1 MDIQKIKQ
9 LSEKYLGE
17 QVELLKHFAAIDCES
32 KDVKGNR
39 KIVDV
44 ARKMLSSINR
54 ISMEEMFFEGTGAH
68 LIARIKP
75 DNPSGKIVL
84 NAHLDTVF
92 PAGFA
97 EKHPPFVDNDNWLH
111 GLGTG
116 DCKGGFAV
124 SAYAVKIASELGLL
138 PNKEIVM
145 IYSCDE
151 EIGSITSREVFQ
163 KEAIGA
169 ECAYVFE
176 SAFKTDKG
184 YGVVNE
190 RRGVILGELD
200 IIGVEA
206 HAGGAYLEGHSA
218 NKELAHKI
226 LKLYSFN
233 DYDRQI
239 YYNAAPIS
247 GGRPNG
253 VVSGDAHMGFCCAGL
268 PTNESFAEAE
278 ANIESLAMNNEDPIC
293 KTTVSHRVLFP
304 ALEKSE
310 MGHKAFEIAEQA
322 GDLLGITMEE
332 IAEPTATDA
341 NWFCYYGIPSV
352 DAFGPIQFGM
362 HTTEEKVYIP
372 SIREKTELFAVMLSI
387 M

>member
-1 MDIQKIKQ
+1 MDIQKIKE
-9 LSEKYLGE
+9 LSDRYLNE
-17 QVELLKHFAAIDCES
+17 QVELLAEFASIDCES
-32 KDVKGNR
+32 NDIEGNR
-39 KIVDV
+39 KVVDIATKV
-44 ARKMLSSINR
+44 LADIEGISI
-54 ISMEEMFFEGTGAH
+54 EEMFFEGTGSH

-75 DNPSGKIVL
+75 KSPNGKIVL

-97 EKHPPFVDNDNWLH
+97 EKYPPYLDEEKWLH

-116 DCKGGFAV
+116 DCKGGFVV
-124 SAYAVKIASELGLL
+124 SAFAVKIASELGLL

-151 EIGSITSREVFQ
+151 EIGSGTGRKVFE
-163 KEAIGA
+163 KYAAGA

-176 SAFKTDKG
+176 SAIKTEKG

-200 IIGVEA
+200 IKGVEA

-233 DYDRQI
+233 DYERQI

-268 PTNESFAEAE
+268 PTKASFAEAE
-278 ANIESLAMNNEDPIC
+278 ANIESLAINNEDPVC
-293 KTTVSHRVLFP
+293 QTTVSHKVLFP
-304 ALEKSE
+304 ALEMSE
-310 MGHKAFEIAEQA
+310 MSHKAFVIAAKA
-322 GDLLGITMEE
+322 GDMMGITMEE
-332 IAEPTATDA
+332 VSEPTATDA
-341 NWFCYYGIPSV
+341 NWFWHYGIPAA
-352 DAFGPIQFGM
+352 DAFGPVQFGM

-372 SIREKTELFAVMLSI
+372 SVKEKTELFALMLAI

>member
-1 MDIQKIKQ
+1 MNIQKIKE
-9 LSEKYLGE
+9 LSEKYLDE
-17 QVELLKHFAAIDCES
+17 QVELLKEFAAIDCES
-32 KDVKGNR
+32 KNIEGNR
-39 KIVDV
+39 KVVDI
-44 ARKMLSSINR
+44 ARNILSSIKG
-54 ISMEEMFFEGTGAH
+54 ISMEEMFFEGTGSH
-68 LIARIKP
+68 LIARINP
-75 DNPSGKIVL
+75 DNSNGKIVL

-92 PAGFA
+92 PEGFA
-97 EKHPPFVDNDNWLH
+97 EKYPPYIDGENWLH

-124 SAYAVKIASELGLL
+124 SAFAVKIASELGLL
-138 PNKEIVM
+138 PDKEIVM

-151 EIGSITSREVFQ
+151 EIGSITSREVFE
-163 KEAIGA
+163 KEAVGA

-176 SAFKTDKG
+176 SASKTDKG

-278 ANIESLAMNNEDPIC
+278 ANIESLVVNNVDPVC
-293 KTTVSHRVLFP
+293 QTTVRHRVLFP

-310 MGHKAFEIAEQA
+310 MGHKSYEIAAKA
-322 GDLLGITMEE
+322 GEMLGITIEE
-332 IAEPTATDA
+332 KSEPTATDA
-341 NWFCYYGIPSV
+341 NWFCYYGIPAV
-352 DAFGPIQFGM
+352 DAFGPVQFGM

-372 SIREKTELFAVMLSI
+372 SIKEKTELFAVMLSI

>member
-1 MDIQKIKQ
+1 MDIHKLSE
-9 LSEKYLGE
+9 LSEKYLAE
-17 QVELLKHFAAIDCES
+17 QVELLKQFASIDCES
-32 KDVKGNR
+32 KNVEGNR
-39 KIVDV
+39 KVVDF
-44 ARKMLSSINR
+44 AREVLSSIKG
-54 ISMEEMFFEGTGAH
+54 ISLEEKFFEGTGAH

-75 DNPSGKIVL
+75 NNPNGKIVL

-97 EKHPPFVDNDNWLH
+97 EKYPPYIDKENWIH

-124 SAYAVKIASELGLL
+124 SAFAVKIASELGIL

-151 EIGSITSREVFQ
+151 EIGSITSRKVFEE
-163 KEAIGA
+163 EAVGA

-176 SAFKTDKG
+176 SASKTEKG

-278 ANIESLAMNNEDPIC
+278 TNIESLAKNNEDPVC
-293 KTTVSHRVLFP
+293 KTTVSYRTLFP

-310 MGHKAFEIAEQA
+310 MGHMAFEVAAKA
-322 GDLLGITMEE
+322 GEMLGIAMEE

-341 NWFCYYGIPSV
+341 NWFCYYGIPAV
-352 DAFGPIQFGM
+352 DAFGPIQSGM

-372 SIREKTELFAVMLSI
+372 SIREKTELFALMLSI

>member
-1 MDIQKIKQ
+1 MEIQKIKE
-9 LSEKYLGE
+9 LSDKYLNE
-17 QVELLKHFAAIDCES
+17 QVRLLARFASIDCES
-32 KDVKGNR
+32 NDIEGNR
-39 KIVDV
+39 KIVDIV
-44 ARKMLSSINR
+44 KEILAGIDG
-54 ISMEEMFFEGTGAH
+54 ISMEEVFFEGTGTH
-68 LIARIKP
+68 LIAWFRP
-75 DNPSGKIVL
+75 ENPNGKVVL

-97 EKHPPFVDNDNWLH
+97 EKYPPYTDEENWLH

-116 DCKGGFAV
+116 DCKGGVAV
-124 SAYAVKIASELGLL
+124 SAFAVKIASELGLL

-151 EIGSITSREVFQ
+151 EIGSGTGRKVFE
-163 KEAIGA
+163 KYAAGA

-176 SAFKTDKG
+176 SAAKTGRG

-200 IIGVEA
+200 IKGVEA

-218 NKELAHKI
+218 NKELAHKV

-233 DYDRQI
+233 DYERQI

-268 PTNESFAEAE
+268 PTEASFAEAE
-278 ANIESLAMNNEDPIC
+278 ANIESLAVHNEDPAC
-293 KTTVSHRVLFP
+293 RTTVSHKVLFP

-310 MGHKAFEIAEQA
+310 MSHKAFIIAKKA
-322 GDLLGITMEE
+322 GELLGIEMEE
-332 IAEPTATDA
+332 LSEPTATDA
-341 NWFCYYGIPSV
+341 NWFWHYGIPAV
-352 DAFGPIQFGM
+352 DAFGPIQAGM

-372 SIREKTELFAVMLSI
+372 SIKEKTALFALMLA
-387 M
+387 MM

>member
-1 MDIQKIKQ
+1 MDIQKIRK
-9 LSEKYLGE
+9 LSEKYLDD
-17 QVELLKHFAAIDCES
+17 QVELLKQFAEIDCES
-32 KDVKGNR
+32 KNVEGNR
-39 KIVDV
+39 KVVDI
-44 ARKMLSSINR
+44 ARKILSNIAG
-54 ISMEEMFFEGTGAH
+54 IEMEEIFFDGTGTH

-75 DNPSGKIVL
+75 ENPNGKIVL

-97 EKHPPFVDNDNWLH
+97 EKYPPYVDNENWLH
-111 GLGTG
+111 GLGVG

-124 SAYAVKIASELGLL
+124 SAFAVKIASELGLL
-138 PNKEIVM
+138 PDKEIVM

-163 KEAIGA
+163 KEASGA

-176 SAFKTDKG
+176 SASKTDKG

-200 IIGVEA
+200 IVGVEA

-218 NKELAHKI
+218 NKELAYKI

-278 ANIESLAMNNEDPIC
+278 ANIESLALNNEDPIC
-293 KTTVSHRVLFP
+293 RTTVSHRILFP
-304 ALEKSE
+304 ALEKSK
-310 MGHKAFEIAEQA
+310 MGHRAYEIAAKA
-322 GDLLGITMEE
+322 GEMLGITMEE
-332 IAEPTATDA
+332 KAEPTATDA
-341 NWFCYYGIPSV
+341 NWFCYYNIPAV

-372 SIREKTELFAVMLSI
+372 SIKEKTELFTVMLAI

>member
-1 MDIQKIKQ
+1 MDIHKISG
-9 LSEKYLGE
+9 LSEKYLDE
-17 QVELLKHFAAIDCES
+17 QIDLLKRFAAIDCES
-32 KDVKGNR
+32 KNVEGNR
-39 KIVDV
+39 KVVDI
-44 ARKMLSSINR
+44 AREILSTIEG

-75 DNPSGKIVL
+75 DNPNGKIVL

-97 EKHPPFVDNDNWLH
+97 EKYPPYIDEQNWLH
-111 GLGTG
+111 GLGVG
-116 DCKGGFAV
+116 DCKAGFAV
-124 SAYAVKIASELGLL
+124 SAFAVKIASELGLL
-138 PNKEIVM
+138 PNKEIIM

-151 EIGSITSREVFQ
+151 EIGSITSRDVF
-163 KEAIGA
+163 KKVASGA

-176 SAFKTDKG
+176 SALKTEKG

-278 ANIESLAMNNEDPIC
+278 ANIESLAMNNEDPAC
-293 KTTVSHRVLFP
+293 QTTVKHRMLFP

-310 MGHKAFEIAEQA
+310 MGHKAYEIAAKA
-322 GDLLGITMEE
+322 GDMLGIIIEE
-332 IAEPTATDA
+332 MAEPTATDA
-341 NWFCYYGIPSV
+341 NWFCYYGIPAV

-362 HTTEEKVYIP
+362 HTTQEKVYIP
-372 SIREKTELFAVMLSI
+372 SIKEKTEVFALMLAI

>member
-1 MDIQKIKQ
+1 M
-9 LSEKYLGE
+9 
-17 QVELLKHFAAIDCES
+17 
-32 KDVKGNR
+32 
-39 KIVDV
+39 
-44 ARKMLSSINR
+44 
-54 ISMEEMFFEGTGAH
+54 
-68 LIARIKP
+68 
-75 DNPSGKIVL
+75 
-84 NAHLDTVF
+84 
-92 PAGFA
+92 
-97 EKHPPFVDNDNWLH
+97 
-111 GLGTG
+111 
-116 DCKGGFAV
+116 
-124 SAYAVKIASELGLL
+124 
-138 PNKEIVM
+138 
-145 IYSCDE
+145 
-151 EIGSITSREVFQ
+151 
-163 KEAIGA
+163 
-169 ECAYVFE
+169 
-176 SAFKTDKG
+176 KTEKG

-268 PTNESFAEAE
+268 PTNESFEEAE
-278 ANIESLAMNNEDPIC
+278 TNIESLAMDNEDPVC
-293 KTTVSHRVLFP
+293 RTTVSHRMLFP

-310 MGHKAFEIAEQA
+310 MGHKAYEIAAKA
-322 GDLLGITMEE
+322 GEILGITIEE
-332 IAEPTATDA
+332 MAEPTATDA
-341 NWFCYYGIPSV
+341 NWFCYYGVPAV

-362 HTTEEKVYIP
+362 HTTQEKVYIP
-372 SIREKTELFAVMLSI
+372 SIKEKTELFALMLAI